1 MATVAT
7 ESVTHNEIVRLMV
20 GRDVA
25 ADLFPARANAHVGG
39 AALVVRNLSWTGV
52 LMTSIWKS
60 GAAKS

>member
-25 ADLFPARANAHVGG
+25 ADLYPARRKRARRRRRTRS
-39 AALVVRNLSWTGV
+39 AASVMAGR
-52 LMTSIWKS
+52 
-60 GAAKS
+60 AA